1 MHARHETRRAI
12 SRVLAVKRDPEVS
25 AEKAILELTASIEDL
40 GRTRS
45 VFYLAQAFAIR
56 GTAFARG
63 MEDHVA
69 SFRDWRIALRMLSRS
84 RRPSRRSLRLQAW
97 IRVQMAFHSEGPA
110 RRRLYGLAL
119 RDYRAAR
126 DFRGISMALV
136 HRGLEWKD
144 YGDRRRALRDLLKG
158 LAIAREHRV
167 PGVLELRAMIADA
180 SR

>member
-1 MHARHETRRAI
+1 M
-12 SRVLAVKRDPEVS
+12 P
-25 AEKAILELTASIEDL
+25 AEKAILDLTACIEDL
-40 GRTRS
+40 ERTRS
-45 VFYLAQAFAIR
+45 VFYRAQALAIR

-69 SFRDWRIALRMLSRS
+69 SFRDWRIALRMLSRPH
-84 RRPSRRSLRLQAW
+84 RPSRRSRRLQAW
-97 IRVQMAFHSEGPA
+97 IRVQMAFHSEGPS

-126 DFRGISMALV
+126 DFSGLATVLV

-167 PGVLELRAMIADA
+167 PGIPELRALIADA